1 MRIFHNLNVN
11 WMGMRKT
18 FYIISL
24 VLFLLGMLNIVFR
37 GLVFG
42 IDFKGGS
49 EIVLQFEKPVDVAKI
64 RNDLANIGLGAVEV
78 RTFGAETG
86 VLVRTELQEIPKEI
100 YPKVVERIR
109 ENINKIMPGVPYQ
122 IVDST
127 INSITVEFTNP
138 DTTNTM
144 IAELFAQGFQT
155 GKVSEELDNKQM
167 LVRVG
172 IADWIK
178 EVLRE
183 KVKDNPFQVVKEDRV
198 GPKIGEELKRDAVL
212 AVLLSLVVILIYLGF
227 RFKFIFAVGAVT
239 ALFHDVLITVGL
251 YAVLYGVIPGL
262 NLEIDL
268 PVVAAFLTL
277 VGYSINDTVIVFDRI
292 RENMKI
298 HKTMPLEEL
307 INKSINQT
315 MSRTIITGFTT
326 LLAVFVLFILGG
338 DVLRAFSFTL
348 LFGIIIGTYSSI
360 FVASALVLDYAQKAK
375 KKVQFS

>member
-1 MRIFHNLNVN
+1 MRVFHNLNVN
-11 WMGMRKT
+11 WMGMRKA
-18 FYIISL
+18 FYILSTT
-24 VLFLLGMLNIVFR
+24 LFLIGLLNIVFR

-49 EIVLQFEKPVDVAKI
+49 EIVLQFEKPVDVANV

-86 VLVRTELQEIPKEI
+86 ILVRTELQEIPKEI
-100 YPKVVERIR
+100 YPKVVDRIR
-109 ENINKIMPGVPYQ
+109 ENINKVMPGVPYK

-127 INSITVEFTNP
+127 VNSVTIEFENP

-183 KVKDNPFQVVKEDRV
+183 KIKDNPFQVVKEDRV
-198 GPKIGEELKRDAVL
+198 GPKIGEQLKRDAVL

-227 RFKFIFAVGAVT
+227 RFKFVFAVCAVA

-251 YAVLYGVIPGL
+251 YAVLYGLIPGL

-298 HKTMPLEEL
+298 HKTMALEEL
-307 INKSINQT
+307 VNISINQT

-326 LLAVFVLFILGG
+326 LLAVFVLFLLGG

-360 FVASALVLDYAQKAK
+360 FVASALVVDYAQKTK

>member
-1 MRIFHNLNVN
+1 MRVFHNLNVN

-18 FYIISL
+18 FYILSIA
-24 VLFLLGMLNIVFR
+24 LFLLGLLNVVFR

-49 EIVLQFEKPVDVAKI
+49 EIVLQFEKPVDVANV

-86 VLVRTELQEIPKEI
+86 ILVRTELQEIPKEI
-100 YPKVVERIR
+100 YPKVVDRIR
-109 ENINKIMPGVPYQ
+109 ENINKVMPGVPYK

-127 INSITVEFTNP
+127 VNSVTIEFENP

-183 KVKDNPFQVVKEDRV
+183 KIKNNPFQVVKEDRV

-227 RFKFIFAVGAVT
+227 RFKFVFAVGAVA

-298 HKTMPLEEL
+298 HKTMALEEL
-307 INKSINQT
+307 VNKSINQT
-315 MSRTIITGFTT
+315 MSRTIITGLTT
-326 LLAVFVLFILGG
+326 LLAVFVLFLLGG

-360 FVASALVLDYAQKAK
+360 FVASALVVDYAQKTK

>member
-18 FYIISL
+18 FYILSL
-24 VLFLLGMLNIVFR
+24 VLFLIGMLNVVFR

-49 EIVLQFEKPVDVAKI
+49 EIVLQFEKPVDVGKI

-86 VLVRTELQEIPKEI
+86 ILVRTELQEIPKDI
-100 YPKVVERIR
+100 FPKVVERIR
-109 ENINKIMPGVPYQ
+109 ENIDKILPGVPYQ
-122 IVDST
+122 IVDSS

-167 LVRVG
+167 VVRVG

-183 KVKDNPFQVVKEDRV
+183 KIKDNDFKVVKEDRV

-326 LLAVFVLFILGG
+326 LLAVFVLFLLGG

-360 FVASALVLDYAQKAK
+360 FVASALVLDYAQRTK
-375 KKVQFS
+375 KKLQFS